1 MMSEGKRCH
10 PLININILVSHSLS
24 LERFPRKASSMS
36 VCVSKVNT
44 DELFSCIVF
53 ITSVVVGVIYKRIN
67 EK

>member
-1 MMSEGKRCH
+1 
-10 PLININILVSHSLS
+10 
-24 LERFPRKASSMS
+24 MS